1 MKTLFTTVALL
12 GFVLTTNAQQKFK
25 VFGNFY
31 DEIGNPL
38 PGVTVLVKG
47 SQKGTTT
54 DFNGYYELNLE
65 KGKYVLVFSFISPYP
80 IEREIILNADLKL
93 DVRIGEK
100 LQVLDEVLVQAI
112 RVTKEFPITFS
123 NLEKEQLAPRNLGQD
138 VPILMNFMPAVVTT
152 SDAGAGI
159 GYTSIRVR
167 GSDATRVNVT
177 INGVPYNDAESQ
189 GTFWVNMPDFT
200 SSTQSL
206 QLQRGVGTSTNGAGA
221 FGASLNML
229 TDAYSEEAYASISS
243 SIGSFNTLR
252 NNVKFS
258 TGLINDH
265 FEFSGRLS
273 RINSDGY
280 VDRARADLDAYFL
293 QGVYKD
299 ENTLVKALLFGG
311 HEITYQAWN
320 GITAE
325 ELETNRTFNS
335 AGLYTDENG
344 NTQFYDNEVDNYK
357 QDHFQLHWNENL
369 SPYWSTHLALHY
381 TRGRGFF
388 EQYREDEDFGDYGL
402 EPIVVG
408 GETVNSTDL
417 IRRRWLDNDFYGT
430 VFSATYTNDDLK
442 LILGGGYNEY
452 KGDHFGEIIWAR
464 YASDS
469 EIRDRYYDDNSTKTD
484 FNSYAKANYQ
494 LNQKWSIFGDLQY
507 RRVGYQANGEDTG
520 LVDDTF
526 NFFNPKA
533 GVTFDLNRNNNFYF
547 SYARANREPNRND
560 YENGSP
566 RPEKLNDFEL
576 GWRYISPDFQL
587 NTNIYYMRYK
597 DQLVLTGELNDVG
610 APLRSNVG
618 DSYRLG
624 LEVDANVRLSPKFV
638 WQPNL
643 ALSDNRNI
651 DFYFQRDGVLQN
663 LGNTHIAYSPQLVV
677 GNILVFQP
685 KTNLQLSLLSK
696 FVGKQYMGNIDSE
709 ESTLDSYTQTDFN
722 IQYEIN
728 TNSFI
733 KSIVLSGLVNN
744 IFDADI
750 VSNGYF
756 FTYDDDFSNPGTVTT
771 IEGAGYYPQ
780 AGINFLVGATFNF

>member
-1 MKTLFTTVALL
+1 MKPHYSIIHFRTTELQSGSKRPLKSNKRHRFKSLFTALALCGL
-12 GFVLTTNAQQKFK
+12 GLTMSAQQEEPADTLEGKK
-25 VFGNFY
+25 V
-31 DEIGNPL
+31 
-38 PGVTVLVKG
+38 
-47 SQKGTTT
+47 
-54 DFNGYYELNLE
+54 
-65 KGKYVLVFSFISPYP
+65 
-80 IEREIILNADLKL
+80 
-93 DVRIGEK
+93 
-100 LQVLDEVLVQAI
+100 VLDEVLVQAI

-123 NLEKEQLAPRNLGQD
+123 NLEKEQLTPRNLGQD

-189 GTFWVNMPDFT
+189 GTFWVNMPDFS

-206 QLQRGVGTSTNGAGA
+206 QLQRGVGTSTNGAAA

-229 TDAYSEEAYASISS
+229 TDAFSEEAYAQISS
-243 SIGSFNTLR
+243 SVGSFNTLR

-258 TGLINDH
+258 TGLLNNH

-273 RINSDGY
+273 RITSDGY
-280 VDRARADLDAYFL
+280 VDRASSELDAYFL
-293 QGVYKD
+293 QGIYKD
-299 ENTLVKALLFGG
+299 DNTLVKALLFGG

-325 ELETNRTFNS
+325 ELQANRTFNS
-335 AGLYTDENG
+335 AGMYTDEGG
-344 NTQFYDNEVDNYK
+344 NLQFYDNEVDNYK
-357 QDHFQLHWNENL
+357 QDHFQLHWNETW
-369 SPYWSTHLALHY
+369 SPEWTTHLALHY
-381 TRGRGFF
+381 TRGRGYF
-388 EQYREDEDFGDYGL
+388 EQYKEDEDFAEYGL
-402 EPIVVG
+402 EPIVLD
-408 GETVNSTDL
+408 GETVTTTDL

-430 VFSATYTNDDLK
+430 VFSATYDKNNLK

-464 YASDS
+464 YASNS

-494 LNQKWSIFGDLQY
+494 LNSKWSIFGDVQY
-507 RRVGYQANGEDTG
+507 RRVGYQANGDDTG

-533 GVTFDLNRNNNFYF
+533 GVTFDLNRNNNFYL

-560 YENGSP
+560 YENGNP
-566 RPEKLNDFEL
+566 KPEKLNDFEL
-576 GWRYISPDFQL
+576 GWRYVSPDFQL
-587 NTNIYYMRYK
+587 NTNVYYMRYQ

-610 APLRSNVG
+610 APLRANVG

-624 LEVDANVRLSPKFV
+624 LELDASLRISRKFL
-638 WQPNL
+638 WRPNL

-651 DFYFQRDGVLQN
+651 DFYFQRDGELRN
-663 LGNTHIAYSPQLVV
+663 LGNTHIAYSPQLIA
-677 GNILVFQP
+677 GNILTYQP
-685 KTNLQLSLLSK
+685 HQNLQVSLLSK

-709 ESTLDSYTQTDFN
+709 GSTLDSYTQTDFN
-722 IQYEIN
+722 VQYEIA
-728 TNSFI
+728 TNSFV

-756 FTYDDDFSNPGTVTT
+756 YTYDDDFSNPGTITT

-780 AGINFLVGATFNF
+780 AGINFLVGATINF